1 MQLATVSWPLGVNN
15 VDTMMAHAAALRLPG
30 VQYCGDPRQC
40 PAERVKRA
48 AAAHNI
54 RIIAIDPLDCA
65 PPRASQATPDQAIGF
80 YRTLVDYARDT
91 GSGALTLQGL
101 SQWTKQAANTQSAYA
116 QLVECVRAV
125 AAYAQEQGVSLLYE
139 VCNHYEVPLI
149 HTAQACLAMLDE
161 VGSDAIR
168 IILDSFHM
176 NINEPSPVQ
185 AILAVGDR
193 LGMYHISDSNRAG
206 IGSGNIDFLAQYRAL
221 KQIGFSGDVAIE
233 LVLPHLT
240 PMTPPQTESDRRR
253 LDAEIRRSAAVWQA
267 LAIER

>member
-15 VDTMMAHAAALRLPG
+15 VDTMMAQAAALRLTG

-40 PAERVKRA
+40 PADRVKRA

-65 PPRASQATPDQAIGF
+65 PPHPAQATAERAVAF

-91 GSGALTLQGL
+91 GCGVLTLQGL
-101 SQWTKQAANTQSAYA
+101 SQWTKQANTKQEAYA
-116 QLVECVRAV
+116 QLVACVRDV
-125 AAYAQEQGVSLLYE
+125 AAYAHEQGVSLLYE

-149 HTAQACLAMLDE
+149 HTAREGLDLLDE
-161 VGSDAIR
+161 VGSEAIR
-168 IILDSFHM
+168 LILDSFHM

-185 AILAVGDR
+185 AILAAGDR
-193 LGMYHISDSNRAG
+193 LGIYHISDSNRAG

-240 PMTPPQTESDRRR
+240 PMTPPQTEADRRR

-267 LAIER
+267 LAIEA